1 MKLCDSVIFII
12 CYKKRAVVKYT
23 IIFLMKSHGELRE
36 VKGSYDET
44 KEVTGSK
51 FESKGANH
59 SQRKSKIDESKVQE
73 KSRRF
78 IKS

>member
-1 MKLCDSVIFII
+1 
-12 CYKKRAVVKYT
+12 
-23 IIFLMKSHGELRE
+23 MKSHGELRE
-36 VKGSYDET
+36 VKGSFHGT
-44 KEVTGSK
+44 TEVTGSK